1 MTERIKKYKLR
12 KEQKNQE
19 TKKHKFLKIIIIA
32 FIIAGILAVIAFC
45 ISFIRWKNFA
55 TSMINNI
62 NSEILDTD
70 GNTIAYIGSERI
82 QENVSLNEIPK
93 NLINAYIAIED
104 ERYYKHSGIDIKRTT
119 AAIASY
125 IIHLGHSNFG
135 GSTIT
140 QQLVKNMTGENSTTV
155 PRKVKEWIKATQLEL
170 FLSKNEILETYFNI
184 IYTGPSIYG
193 VQNGAK
199 YYFSKDVKDLS
210 LAESAYLAGIN
221 ISPNSFNPFS
231 ENDNSEKIIKRV
243 KTVLDKMEKLG
254 YITEDQYN
262 EAAKE
267 AEALNFKQTKLEP
280 SNSTI
285 YSYHTDAAISEII
298 SDISKRKMISE
309 SFATNYLIMSGFKIQ
324 STQNSSLQTV
334 VDNEFKKSQYILQS
348 KKDKDATSQA
358 AMVIMDHSTGK
369 VLACSGGLGE
379 KKDSRGFN
387 RATNALRQTGSAGKP
402 ISVLVPA
409 FCTKKVTAASVF
421 VDIET
426 TFDDGTPEGYTPTD
440 YNGFKGAITLRRAVE
455 SSQNIP
461 FVKIMEKIT
470 PSTSIRYMKRMGIS
484 TLTKLD
490 NNLNLALGGLD
501 KGISPLEMS
510 GAYAT
515 IANDGVYIEP
525 TFYEEIKD
533 KDGNIIIKSKQKH
546 RRVFSRNIAYILKEL
561 LTQPVKGTY
570 GTATYCKIQGIET
583 SAKTGTTNENYD
595 RWLCG
600 FTPYYTA
607 VTWYGFD
614 MNETINYGGNNPAGV
629 IWANVMKKI
638 HTNLKNKDF
647 EKPLGIESVKICPKS
662 GKVASSRC
670 SNAYTE
676 YFIRGTVP
684 EECNMH

>member
-1 MTERIKKYKLR
+1 MR
-12 KEQKNQE
+12 KVEKNGQP
-19 TKKHKFLKIIIIA
+19 KKHKILKVVIIILVVA
-32 FIIAGILAVIAFC
+32 IILSILAFF
-45 ISFIRWKNFA
+45 ISLVKWKNLA

-62 NSEILDTD
+62 NSEVLDTD

-82 QENVSLNEIPK
+82 EENVSLSNIPDDLK
-93 NLINAYIAIED
+93 NAYIAIED

-119 AAIASY
+119 AAIGSY
-125 IIHLGHSNFG
+125 IIHFGNSSFG

-140 QQLVKNMTGENSTTV
+140 QQLVKNMTGENSSNV
-155 PRKVKEWIKATQLEL
+155 SRKVKEWIKATQLEM
-170 FLSKNEILETYFNI
+170 FLSKDEILETYFNI
-184 IYTGPSIYG
+184 IYTGPGIYG
-193 VQNGAK
+193 VQDGAK

-210 LAESAYLAGIN
+210 LAECAFLAGIN
-221 ISPNSFNPFS
+221 ISPNSFNPFG
-231 ENDNSEKIIKRV
+231 EKDNSEKIVKRV
-243 KTVLDKMEKLG
+243 KTVLDKMEELG
-254 YITEDQYN
+254 YITEEQYN

-267 AEALNFKQTKLEP
+267 AESLNFKQTKLEP

-309 SFATNYLIMSGFKIQ
+309 SFATNYLIMSGLKIQ
-324 STQNSSLQTV
+324 STQDSSLQTT

-348 KKDKDATSQA
+348 KTDKDATSQA
-358 AMVIMDHSTGK
+358 AMVILDHSTGK
-369 VLACSGGLGE
+369 VLACTGGLGE

-387 RATNALRQTGSAGKP
+387 RATSALRQTGSAGKP

-409 FCTKKVTAASVF
+409 FCKKEITAASVF

-426 TFDDGTPEGYTPTD
+426 TFDDGTEEGYTPTD

-533 KDGNIIIKSKQKH
+533 SDGNIIIKSKQKH
-546 RRVFSRNIAYILKEL
+546 RRVFSSNIAYILKEL
-561 LTQPVKGTY
+561 LTQPV
-570 GTATYCKIQGIET
+570 
-583 SAKTGTTNENYD
+583 N
-595 RWLCG
+595 R
-600 FTPYYTA
+600 
-607 VTWYGFD
+607 
-614 MNETINYGGNNPAGV
+614 
-629 IWANVMKKI
+629 
-638 HTNLKNKDF
+638 NLWN
-647 EKPLGIESVKICPKS
+647 
-662 GKVASSRC
+662 
-670 SNAYTE
+670 
-676 YFIRGTVP
+676 
-684 EECNMH
+684 CNLL

>member
-1 MTERIKKYKLR
+1 MR
-12 KEQKNQE
+12 KVEKNEQ
-19 TKKHKFLKIIIIA
+19 TKQHKILKIVIIILVVA
-32 FIIAGILAVIAFC
+32 IILSILAFF
-45 ISFIRWKNFA
+45 ISLVKWKNLA
-55 TSMINNI
+55 TAMINNI

-82 QENVSLNEIPK
+82 GENVSLSDIPDD
-93 NLINAYIAIED
+93 LINAYIAIED

-119 AAIASY
+119 AAIGSY
-125 IIHLGHSNFG
+125 VIHFGNSKFG

-140 QQLVKNMTGENSTTV
+140 QQLVKNLTGENSNSV
-155 PRKVKEWIKATQLEL
+155 SRKIKEWIKATQLEM
-170 FLSKNEILETYFNI
+170 FLSKDEILETYFNI

-193 VQNGAK
+193 VEAGAK
-199 YYFSKDVKDLS
+199 YYFSKDVSDLS
-210 LAESAYLAGIN
+210 LAESAFLAGIN

-231 ENDNSEKIIKRV
+231 EKDNSEKIVKRI
-243 KTVLDKMEKLG
+243 KTVLDKMEELG

-267 AEALNFKQTKLEP
+267 AESLNFKQTKLEP

-309 SFATNYLIMSGFKIQ
+309 SFATNYLIMSGLKIQ
-324 STQNSSLQTV
+324 STQDSSLQTT

-348 KKDKDATSQA
+348 KTDKDATSQA
-358 AMVIMDHSTGK
+358 AMVILDHSTGK
-369 VLACSGGLGE
+369 VLACTGGLGE

-387 RATNALRQTGSAGKP
+387 RATSALRQTGSAGKP

-409 FCTKKVTAASVF
+409 FCKKEITAASVF

-426 TFDDGTPEGYTPTD
+426 TFDDGTEEGYTPTD

-533 KDGNIIIKSKQKH
+533 SDGNIIIKSKQKH
-546 RRVFSRNIAYILKEL
+546 RRVFSSNIAYILKEL
-561 LTQPVKGTY
+561 LTQPV
-570 GTATYCKIQGIET
+570 
-583 SAKTGTTNENYD
+583 N
-595 RWLCG
+595 R
-600 FTPYYTA
+600 
-607 VTWYGFD
+607 
-614 MNETINYGGNNPAGV
+614 
-629 IWANVMKKI
+629 
-638 HTNLKNKDF
+638 NLWN
-647 EKPLGIESVKICPKS
+647 
-662 GKVASSRC
+662 
-670 SNAYTE
+670 
-676 YFIRGTVP
+676 
-684 EECNMH
+684 CNLL

>member
-1 MTERIKKYKLR
+1 MR
-12 KEQKNQE
+12 KVEKNGQ
-19 TKKHKFLKIIIIA
+19 TKQHKILKIVILILVVAIILS
-32 FIIAGILAVIAFC
+32 ILAFF
-45 ISFIRWKNFA
+45 ISLVKWKNLA
-55 TSMINNI
+55 TAMINNI

-82 QENVSLNEIPK
+82 GENVSLSDIPD

-119 AAIASY
+119 AAIGSY
-125 IIHLGHSNFG
+125 VIHFGNSKFG

-140 QQLVKNMTGENSTTV
+140 QQLVKNLTGENSNSV
-155 PRKVKEWIKATQLEL
+155 SRKIKEWIKATQLEM
-170 FLSKNEILETYFNI
+170 FLSKDEILETYFNI

-193 VQNGAK
+193 VEAGAK
-199 YYFSKDVKDLS
+199 YYFSKDVSDLS
-210 LAESAYLAGIN
+210 LAESAFLAGIN

-231 ENDNSEKIIKRV
+231 EKDNSEKIVKRI
-243 KTVLDKMEKLG
+243 KTVLDKMEELG
-254 YITEDQYN
+254 YITEDQYT

-267 AEALNFKQTKLEP
+267 AESLNFKQTKLEP

-309 SFATNYLIMSGFKIQ
+309 SFATNYLIMSGLKIQ
-324 STQNSSLQTV
+324 STQDSSLQTT

-348 KKDKDATSQA
+348 KTDKDATSQA
-358 AMVIMDHSTGK
+358 AMVILDHSTGK
-369 VLACSGGLGE
+369 VLACTGGLGE

-387 RATNALRQTGSAGKP
+387 RATSALRQTGSAGKP

-409 FCTKKVTAASVF
+409 FCKKEITAASVF

-426 TFDDGTPEGYTPTD
+426 TFDDGTEEGYTPTD

-533 KDGNIIIKSKQKH
+533 SDGNIIIKSKQKH
-546 RRVFSRNIAYILKEL
+546 RRVFSSNIAYILKEL
-561 LTQPVKGTY
+561 LTQPV
-570 GTATYCKIQGIET
+570 
-583 SAKTGTTNENYD
+583 N
-595 RWLCG
+595 R
-600 FTPYYTA
+600 
-607 VTWYGFD
+607 
-614 MNETINYGGNNPAGV
+614 
-629 IWANVMKKI
+629 
-638 HTNLKNKDF
+638 NLWN
-647 EKPLGIESVKICPKS
+647 
-662 GKVASSRC
+662 
-670 SNAYTE
+670 
-676 YFIRGTVP
+676 
-684 EECNMH
+684 CNLL

>member
-1 MTERIKKYKLR
+1 MR
-12 KEQKNQE
+12 KVEKNGQ
-19 TKKHKFLKIIIIA
+19 TKQHKILKIVIIILVVA
-32 FIIAGILAVIAFC
+32 IILSILAFF
-45 ISFIRWKNFA
+45 ISLVKWKNLA
-55 TSMINNI
+55 TAMINNI

-82 QENVSLNEIPK
+82 GENVSLSDIPDD
-93 NLINAYIAIED
+93 LINAYIAIED

-119 AAIASY
+119 AAIGSY
-125 IIHLGHSNFG
+125 VIHFGNSKFG

-140 QQLVKNMTGENSTTV
+140 QQLVKNLTGENSNSV
-155 PRKVKEWIKATQLEL
+155 SRKIKEWIKATQLEM
-170 FLSKNEILETYFNI
+170 FLSKDEILETYFNI

-193 VQNGAK
+193 VEDGAK
-199 YYFSKDVKDLS
+199 YYFSKDVSDLS
-210 LAESAYLAGIN
+210 LAESAFLAGIN

-231 ENDNSEKIIKRV
+231 EKDNSEKIVKRI
-243 KTVLDKMEKLG
+243 KTVLDKMEELG

-267 AEALNFKQTKLEP
+267 AESLNFKQTKLEP

-309 SFATNYLIMSGFKIQ
+309 SFATNYLIMSGLKIQ
-324 STQNSSLQTV
+324 STQDSSLQTT

-348 KKDKDATSQA
+348 KTDKDATSQA
-358 AMVIMDHSTGK
+358 AMVILDHSTGK
-369 VLACSGGLGE
+369 VLACTGGLGE

-387 RATNALRQTGSAGKP
+387 RATSALRQTGSAGKP

-409 FCTKKVTAASVF
+409 FCKKEITAASVF

-426 TFDDGTPEGYTPTD
+426 TFDDGTEEGYTPTD

-533 KDGNIIIKSKQKH
+533 SDGNIIIKSKQKH
-546 RRVFSRNIAYILKEL
+546 RRVFSSNIAYILKEL
-561 LTQPVKGTY
+561 LTQPV
-570 GTATYCKIQGIET
+570 
-583 SAKTGTTNENYD
+583 N
-595 RWLCG
+595 R
-600 FTPYYTA
+600 
-607 VTWYGFD
+607 
-614 MNETINYGGNNPAGV
+614 
-629 IWANVMKKI
+629 
-638 HTNLKNKDF
+638 NLWN
-647 EKPLGIESVKICPKS
+647 
-662 GKVASSRC
+662 
-670 SNAYTE
+670 
-676 YFIRGTVP
+676 
-684 EECNMH
+684 CNLL

>member
-1 MTERIKKYKLR
+1 MR
-12 KEQKNQE
+12 KEQKTEQ
-19 TKKHKFLKIIIIA
+19 TKKHKFLKVLIVT
-32 FIIAGILAVIAFC
+32 FIVIVILAVVAFF
-45 ISFIRWKNFA
+45 ISFFKWKSLA
-55 TSMINNI
+55 APMVNNI
-62 NSEILDTD
+62 NSEVLDTD

-82 QENVSLNEIPK
+82 QENVDFNDIPK
-93 NLINAYIAIED
+93 DLVNAYIAIED
-104 ERYYKHSGIDIKRTT
+104 ERYYKHSGVDIKRTT

-140 QQLVKNMTGENSTTV
+140 QQLVKNMTGENSTSV

-170 FLSKNEILETYFNI
+170 FLSKDEILEVYFNI
-184 IYTGPSIYG
+184 IYTGPNIYG
-193 VQNGAK
+193 VQDAAK

-221 ISPNSFNPFS
+221 ISPNSFNPFC
-231 ENDNSEKIIKRV
+231 EKDNSEKIVKRV
-243 KTVLDKMEKLG
+243 KTVLDKMEDLG

-262 EAAKE
+262 SAAKE
-267 AEALNFKQTKLEP
+267 AEDLKFKQTKLEP
-280 SNSTI
+280 KESTV
-285 YSYHTDAAISEII
+285 YSYHSDAAISEII
-298 SDISKRKMISE
+298 SDFSKKKMISE
-309 SFATNYLIMSGFKIQ
+309 SFATNYLIMSGSKIQ
-324 STQNSSLQTV
+324 STQDSSLQTAV
-334 VDNEFKKSQYILQS
+334 ETEFKKSQHILKS
-348 KKDKDATSQA
+348 KKDPTATSQA

-379 KKDSRGFN
+379 KKNSRGFN

-470 PSTSIRYMKRMGIS
+470 PSTSIRYMKRMGIT

-525 TFYEEIKD
+525 TFYEDIKD
-533 KDGNIIIKSKQKH
+533 SSGNIILKSKQKH
-546 RRVFSRNIAYILKEL
+546 RRVFSSNVAYILKEL

-583 SAKTGTTNENYD
+583 AAKTGTTNENYD

-647 EKPLGIESVKICPKS
+647 EKPLGIESAKICPKS
-662 GKVASSRC
+662 GKVANPRC
-670 SNAYTE
+670 SNSYTE
-676 YFIRGTVP
+676 YFIHGTVP
-684 EECNMH
+684 ETCNMH

>member
-1 MTERIKKYKLR
+1 MKGLKIKLR
-12 KEQKNQE
+12 KVERNSQ
-19 TKKHKFLKIIIIA
+19 TKKQKILKIIIL
-32 FIIAGILAVIAFC
+32 ILVVALVLSIIAFC

-55 TSMINNI
+55 SSMINNI
-62 NSEILDTD
+62 HSEVLDTD

-93 NLINAYIAIED
+93 DLINAYIAIED
-104 ERYYKHSGIDIKRTT
+104 ERFYKHSGIDIKRTT

-170 FLSKNEILETYFNI
+170 FLSKDEILETYFNI
-184 IYTGPSIYG
+184 IYTGPGIYG
-193 VQNGAK
+193 VQDGAK

-210 LAESAYLAGIN
+210 LAESAFLAGIN
-221 ISPNSFNPFS
+221 ISPNSFNPFR
-231 ENDNSEKIIKRV
+231 EKDNSEKIIKRV
-243 KTVLDKMEKLG
+243 KTVLDKMEELG
-254 YITEDQYN
+254 YITEEQYN

-267 AEALNFKQTKLEP
+267 AENLNFNQTKLEP
-280 SNSTI
+280 SSSTI

-309 SFATNYLIMSGFKIQ
+309 SFATNYLIMSGLKIQ
-324 STQNSSLQTV
+324 STQDSSLQSAVET
-334 VDNEFKKSQYILQS
+334 EFKKSQYILKS
-348 KKDKDATSQA
+348 KKDKNTTSQA
-358 AMVIMDHSTGK
+358 AMIVMDHSTGQ
-369 VLACSGGLGE
+369 VLACTGGLGE

-409 FCTKKVTAASVF
+409 FCKKEITASSVF

-470 PSTSIRYMKRMGIS
+470 PATSIKYMKKMGIT
-484 TLTKLD
+484 TLTNLD

-525 TFYEEIKD
+525 TFYENIKD
-533 KDGNIIIKSKQKH
+533 KSGKIIIQSKQKH
-546 RRVFSRNIAYILKEL
+546 RRVFSSNIAYIIKEL
-561 LTQPVKGTY
+561 LTQPVNGIY

-583 SAKTGTTNENYD
+583 SAKTGTTDENYD

-614 MNETINYGGNNPAGV
+614 MNETIDYGGNNPAGV

-638 HTNLKNKDF
+638 HSNLENKNFD
-647 EKPLGIESVKICPKS
+647 EPLDIESAKICPKS
-662 GKVASSRC
+662 GKVANSRC
-670 SNAYTE
+670 SNTYTE
-676 YFIRGTVP
+676 YFIHGTVP
-684 EECNMH
+684 ETCNVH